1 VKAVIV
7 IPTYNEAGNVG
18 GLLDRLLAQAAAP
31 WDLHALVVDDA
42 SPDGTADVAAAA
54 GRRWAGR
61 VEVLRRP
68 VKTNL
73 TDAYRAGFAHVL
85 AGDAEAIGQ
94 MDADGSHDPS
104 VVPAMLE
111 RLSTAELV
119 IGSRY
124 APGDSRDSRD
134 GAYRRLVSR
143 IANQV
148 IMRSLFRIPS
158 TDPTSG
164 FRLWRRAAL
173 QGIDPVRRIRARA
186 YGIQA
191 ELALLAEASGCRVVE
206 VPIHFTTRMAGH
218 SKMTMGV
225 QLRTAIEIL
234 SLPWVQSGAI
244 AALRA
249 QARAAAAAGLSERVA
264 NAAPDSPRH
273 ETALP

>member
-7 IPTYNEAGNVG
+7 IPTYNEAGNLG
-18 GLLDRLLAQAAAP
+18 ALLDRLLAQAAAP
-31 WDLHALVVDDA
+31 YELHALVVDDA

-54 GRRWAGR
+54 GRRWPGR
-61 VEVLRRP
+61 VAVLRRTA
-68 VKTNL
+68 KTNL
-73 TDAYRAGFAHVL
+73 ADAYRAGFAHVL

-94 MDADGSHDPS
+94 MDADGSHDPA

-111 RLSTAELV
+111 RLAAADLV

-124 APGDSRDSRD
+124 APGDGRDSRD
-134 GAYRRLVSR
+134 GAYRRVVSR

-148 IMRSLFRIPS
+148 IMRSLFRIPI

-173 QGIDPVRRIRARA
+173 QRIDPVRRIRARA

-206 VPIHFTTRMAGH
+206 VPIHFTTRTTGH
-218 SKMTMGV
+218 SKMTMAV

-234 SLPWVQSGAI
+234 SLPWAQSDAI
-244 AALRA
+244 TALQA
-249 QARAAAAAGLSERVA
+249 QARAGECATTAE
-264 NAAPDSPRH
+264 APRR